1 MESEWKW
8 VGGEWEHD
16 NGIVITG
23 ETDDGLYL
31 TYGTCGD
38 GGMRPHYYMPQTQAF
53 IGIPPGWTCA
63 YCNASLPSDR
73 DKCPNCGG
81 PRHETNA

>member
-23 ETDDGLYL
+23 EF
-31 TYGTCGD
+31 TYATCGD
-38 GGMRPHYYMPQTQAF
+38 GGMRPHYYMPQTQTF
-53 IGIPPGWTCA
+53 IGIPPRWTCV
-63 YCNASLPSDR
+63 YCKSSQPNER